1 MGWVHWVGEAAMAGW
16 EARVEE
22 EVLAE
27 HSEEAVTAGTRA
39 VGLPAVLAAEG
50 MEVETVAKVGVAPAG
65 VVRVGAKVRRLHCP
79 RRRHNL
85 GNRSWDRIRPDCR
98 RRY

>member
-1 MGWVHWVGEAAMAGW
+1 MGEAVMAGW

-27 HSEEAVTAGTRA
+27 HSEEATTAATRA

-50 MEVETVAKVGVAPAG
+50 MEVETVVKVGAATAV
-65 VVRVGAKVRRLHCP
+65 VVRVGAKVHRLHCP
-79 RRRHNL
+79 RWRHNL
-85 GNRSWDRIRPDCR
+85 GNRSWDRILPDCIR
-98 RRY
+98 HY